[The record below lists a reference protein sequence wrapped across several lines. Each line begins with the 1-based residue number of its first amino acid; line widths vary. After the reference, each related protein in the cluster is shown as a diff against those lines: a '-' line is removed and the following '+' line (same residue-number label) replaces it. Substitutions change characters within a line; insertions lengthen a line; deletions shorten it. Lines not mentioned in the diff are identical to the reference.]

1 MMRPL
6 ILSTLI
12 FAAALAPSAASAWGY
27 EGHEIIA
34 AIAWRYLTPSARAKV
49 YALLAGDTDTLTA
62 PDMLARSTW
71 ADAWRGAGH
80 RETAQWHF
88 VDIELDHPDVATACF
103 GFPSPAQPASA
114 GSANDCVIDRVNDF
128 AAELA
133 ATTTPQRERVLALKY
148 VLHFVGD
155 LHQPLHAADNHD
167 RGGNC
172 VPIALGGQRTTN
184 LHSYWDTA
192 VVTVLGP
199 DPVAI
204 AAELTAQIS
213 PAQKAEWERGDP
225 QAWALET
232 HKVAKTVA
240 YWPGLQGGCPSGRAP
255 VNLPP
260 GYEARAQAA
269 AKRQL
274 KRAGVRL
281 ALVLN
286 RALP

>member
-1 MMRPL
+1 MMRGL
-6 ILSTLI
+6 ILSILM

-27 EGHEIIA
+27 KGHEIIA
-34 AIAWRYLTPSARAKV
+34 AIAWSYLTPSARAKV
-49 YALLAGDTDTLTA
+49 DALLAADADTLTA

-88 VDIELDHPDVATACF
+88 VDIELDHPDVAAACF
-103 GFPSPAQPASA
+103 GFPAPAQPASA
-114 GSANDCVIDRVNDF
+114 GPANDCVIGRVNAF

-133 ATTTPQRERVLALKY
+133 TPATPKPEKILALKY
-148 VLHFVGD
+148 VLHLVGD

-172 VPIALGGQRTTN
+172 VPLALGGPRTTN

-192 VVTVLGP
+192 VVTALGP
-199 DPVAI
+199 DPVAV
-204 AAELTAQIS
+204 AAELTAQIT
-213 PAQKAEWERGDP
+213 PAQKAEWRRGDP

-232 HKVAKTVA
+232 YKVAKSVA
-240 YWPGLQGGCPSGRAP
+240 YWPGLQGGCASDRAP
-255 VNLPP
+255 VSLPP
-260 GYEARAQAA
+260 GYATRAQAA
-269 AKRQL
+269 ARRQL
-274 KRAGVRL
+274 QRAGVRL

-286 RALP
+286 RALS